1 MNKYVVITKVLF
13 LKFCRL
19 CHCTLSPG
27 FHDAFTGLT
36 SYDGNYSGL
45 NFLDLMTRLGAI
57 DNLPKAPFTMGCEL
71 AGVVEAV
78 GEKVEGFTVGQR

>member
-1 MNKYVVITKVLF
+1 MF
-13 LKFCRL
+13 
-19 CHCTLSPG
+19 
-27 FHDAFTGLT
+27 
-36 SYDGNYSGL
+36 SGL

-78 GEKVEGFTVGQR
+78 GEKVESFVVGQRCVMIA